1 VYAVFASGGYG
12 NSSSTSTALPAV
24 VANSGNGGWGGGYSS
39 ISFGSGQDGII
50 RIRYKFQ

>member
-1 VYAVFASGGYG
+1 
-12 NSSSTSTALPAV
+12 V